1 MSEAAAESH
10 HGEYHHG
17 DMDVSE
23 HVASFKLFNA
33 MTKWGSL
40 AVACLILM
48 FTLAFCTS
56 AGFGAGFISA
66 AILLALGITFLR
78 SKPAAGH

>member
-1 MSEAAAESH
+1 MSEAAS
-10 HGEYHHG
+10 EYHHG
-17 DMDVSE
+17 DMDIHE
-23 HVASFKLFNA
+23 HVVSFRLFNA

-56 AGFGAGFISA
+56 AGFGTGFISA
-66 AILLALGITFLR
+66 IVLLAAGIFFLR
-78 SKPAAGH
+78 SKPSPGH